1 MSVALTPLH
10 ALPPTAAPAQPGN
23 RGARYLL
30 GLATLAIAG
39 AAGWWL
45 WIRPAPPQSPVTLA
59 KTATATVGPLESSIR
74 LNGQTSARS
83 FYTVTAPIMRGP
95 ESRGS
100 MVIQKM
106 AKGGALVRK
115 GDPLVEIDGQTM
127 ADHVDDV
134 KDQLRQGENDIAK
147 RQAEQAVEMGQ
158 LEQTL
163 RIAKSQLEK
172 ARLDA
177 QPAPVRTEIE
187 RELLKLAVD
196 EAEARYQQQ
205 LQDLEQKKA
214 SHAAEI
220 KILQTTVARHKIH
233 LGRHE
238 IDLSRFTVRA
248 SNPGLVVHQPIIR
261 GGDMAQIDE
270 GDQVYPGMPV
280 VKVVDPASM
289 QIEANINQAQSSDLR
304 IGQRVRIGFDAFSGL
319 QLTGHVY
326 SIGALASS
334 SGRSQYFI
342 RMVPVRIAI
351 DKLDPRVIPDLS
363 TFVDVITAK
372 DDNAVQVPLG
382 AISEENGRSFVYVK
396 SETGFEKRAVT
407 TGLQSYTQIAIREGL
422 RAGEEVKIN

>member
-1 MSVALTPLH
+1 MAVLFL
-10 ALPPTAAPAQPGN
+10 AA
-23 RGARYLL
+23 
-30 GLATLAIAG
+30 

-45 WIRPAPPQSPVTLA
+45 WTRQGAPRMPPTTA
-59 KTATATVGPLESSIR
+59 KTVAATVGPLESTIR
-74 LNGQTSARS
+74 LNGQTSARN

-100 MVIQKM
+100 MIIEKM
-106 AKGGALVRK
+106 AKGGEMVRK
-115 GDPLVEIDGQTM
+115 GDPLIAIDGQSM

-134 KDQLRQGENDIAK
+134 KDQLRQGQNDVAK
-147 RQAEQAVEMGQ
+147 RKAEQAVEIGQ

-172 ARLDA
+172 ATLDA

-187 RELLKLAVD
+187 RELMKLAVD
-196 EAEARYQQQ
+196 EAESRYNQQS
-205 LQDLEQKKA
+205 QDMDKKKA
-214 SHAAEI
+214 AHGAEI
-220 KILQTTVARHKIH
+220 RILETTIARHKIH

-238 IDLSRFTVRA
+238 IDLSRFTVLA
-248 SNPGLVVHQPIIR
+248 SKPGLVVHQPIFR
-261 GGDMAQIDE
+261 GGDMAQIEE

-280 VKVVDPASM
+280 LKVVDPASM
-289 QIEANINQAQSSDLR
+289 QVEANINQAQSSELR
-304 IGQRVRIGFDAFSGL
+304 IGQRVRIGFDAFPGL

-363 TFVDVITAK
+363 AYVDVITAQQQS
-372 DDNAVQVPLG
+372 ALQVPVG
-382 AISEENGRSFVYVK
+382 AISEEGGKTFVHVK
-396 SETGFEKRAVT
+396 SPAGFDKRVVS
-407 TGLQSYTQIAIREGL
+407 TGLRSNTEIAIKDGL
-422 RAGEEVKIN
+422 KAGEEVRVN

>member
-1 MSVALTPLH
+1 MSAVINPIH
-10 ALPPTAAPAQPGN
+10 ALPPSAPVQPG
-23 RGARYLL
+23 RRYWLAF
-30 GLATLAIAG
+30 ATLAV
-39 AAGWWL
+39 AAAMALWL
-45 WIRPAPPQSPVTLA
+45 WKRPAAPDTTQATF
-59 KTATATVGPLESSIR
+59 KTVLATVGPLESSIR

-106 AKGGALVRK
+106 TKGGMIVKK
-115 GDPLVEIDGQTM
+115 GDPLISIDGQSM

-147 RQAEQAVEMGQ
+147 RRAEQAVEIGQ

-163 RIAKSQLEK
+163 KIAKSQWEK
-172 ARLDA
+172 AKLNA

-187 RELLKLAVD
+187 RELMKLAVD

-205 LQDLEQKKA
+205 AQDLEQKKA
-214 SHAAEI
+214 AHAAEI

-248 SNPGLVVHQPIIR
+248 SNPGLVVHQPIFR
-261 GGDMAQIDE
+261 GGDMGQIDE

-280 VKVVDPASM
+280 LKVVDPASI
-289 QIEANINQAQSSDLR
+289 QVEANVNQAQSSELR
-304 IGQRVRIGFDAFSGL
+304 IGQKVRIGFDAFSGL

-334 SGRSQYFI
+334 PGRSQFFI

-351 DKLDPRVIPDLS
+351 DKLDTRVIPDLS
-363 TFVDVITAK
+363 TYADVITAQQES
-372 DDNAVQVPLG
+372 ALRVPVG
-382 AISEENGRSFVYVK
+382 AITEEGGKPFLYVK
-396 SETGFEKRAVT
+396 AANGFEKRAVT
-407 TGLQSYTQIAIREGL
+407 TGIRSNTQVAIKDGVK
-422 RAGEEVKIN
+422 AGEEVRVN

>member
-1 MSVALTPLH
+1 MP
-10 ALPPTAAPAQPGN
+10 AAPLLPTKPRN
-23 RGARYLL
+23 RRYLPV
-30 GLATLAIAG
+30 LAALVIAAG

-45 WIRPAPPQSPVTLA
+45 RTRPANPETPLTIARTA
-59 KTATATVGPLESSIR
+59 KAITGPLESSIR

-147 RQAEQAVEMGQ
+147 RKAEQAVEVGQ

-163 RIAKSQLEK
+163 KIAKSQFDK
-172 ARLDA
+172 AKLDY
-177 QPAPVRTEIE
+177 QPAPVRTDIE

-196 EAEARYQQQ
+196 ESEARYQQQ

-220 KILQTTVARHKIH
+220 KILGTTVARHKIH
-233 LGRHE
+233 LSRHE

-248 SNPGLVVHQPIIR
+248 SNPGLVVHQPIFR
-261 GGDMAQIDE
+261 GGDMSQIDE

-289 QIEANINQAQSSDLR
+289 QIEANVNQAQSSELR

-319 QLTGHVY
+319 ELTGHVY
-326 SIGALASS
+326 SIGALATS

-342 RMVPVRIAI
+342 RMVPVRISI
-351 DKLDPRVIPDLS
+351 DKLDPRIIPDLS
-363 TFVDVITAK
+363 AFVDVITARQ
-372 DDNAVQVPLG
+372 DETLQVPL
-382 AISEENGRSFVYVK
+382 AAVAEEDGKSFVYVK
-396 SETGFEKRAVT
+396 SAAGFERRAVT
-407 TGLQSYTQIAIREGL
+407 TGLQSYTQIAIKEGL
-422 RAGEEVKIN
+422 RPGEEVRIN

>member
-1 MSVALTPLH
+1 MSAAINPIHVV
-10 ALPPTAAPAQPGN
+10 PPAPAAHPELSK
-23 RGARYLL
+23 RYGL
-30 GLATLAIAG
+30 GLAILLIFA
-39 AAGWWL
+39 AAGWRL
-45 WIRPAPPQSPVTLA
+45 WTRQGAPQTPLMTA
-59 KTATATVGPLESSIR
+59 KTVAATFGALESTIR
-74 LNGQTSARS
+74 LNGQTSARN

-100 MVIQKM
+100 MIIEKM
-106 AKGGALVRK
+106 AKGGQVVRR
-115 GDPLVEIDGQTM
+115 GDPLIAIDGQSM

-134 KDQLRQGENDIAK
+134 RDQLRQGQNDVAK
-147 RQAEQAVEMGQ
+147 RKAEQAVEIGQ

-196 EAEARYQQQ
+196 EADSRYNQQ
-205 LQDLEQKKA
+205 LQDMDKKKA
-214 SHAAEI
+214 AHVAEI
-220 KILQTTVARHKIH
+220 KILETTIARHRIH

-238 IDLSRFTVRA
+238 IDLGRFTVRA
-248 SNPGLVVHQPIIR
+248 SNPGLVVHQPIFR
-261 GGDMAQIDE
+261 GGDMAQIEE

-280 VKVVDPASM
+280 LKVVDPASM
-289 QIEANINQAQSSDLR
+289 QVEANINQAQSSELR
-304 IGQRVRIGFDAFSGL
+304 IGQRVRIGFDAFPGL

-363 TFVDVITAK
+363 AYVDVITAQQQS
-372 DDNAVQVPLG
+372 ALQVPVG
-382 AISEENGRSFVYVK
+382 AISEEGGKTFVYVK
-396 SETGFEKRAVT
+396 SPAGFDKRAVSA
-407 TGLQSYTQIAIREGL
+407 GLRSNTEIAIKDGL
-422 RAGEEVKIN
+422 KAGEEVRVN

>member
-1 MSVALTPLH
+1 MSAALNTIHVVPPPVTPTE
-10 ALPPTAAPAQPGN
+10 P
-23 RGARYLL
+23 RGPLYYV
-30 GLATLAIAG
+30 GLATLVVAAAG
-39 AAGWWL
+39 GWWL
-45 WIRPAPPQSPVTLA
+45 WRRPATPENPATLA
-59 KTATATVGPLESSIR
+59 KVVSVTVGPLESSIR

-95 ESRGS
+95 ESRGG

-106 AKGGALVRK
+106 AKNGVLVRK
-115 GDPLVEIDGQTM
+115 GEPLIEIDGQSM

-134 KDQLRQGENDIAK
+134 KDQLKQGNNDIEK
-147 RQAEQAVEMGQ
+147 RKAEQLVELGQ

-163 RIAKSQLEK
+163 RIAKSQLDK

-196 EAEARYQQQ
+196 EADARYTQQQ
-205 LQDLEQKKA
+205 QDFEQKKA
-214 SHAAEI
+214 AHAAEI

-238 IDLSRFTVRA
+238 IDLSRFTVLA

-289 QIEANINQAQSSDLR
+289 QIEANINQAQSSELR
-304 IGQRVRIGFDAFSGL
+304 IGQRVRIGFDAFTGL

-334 SGRSQYFI
+334 SGRSQFFI
-342 RMVPVRIAI
+342 RMVPVRITI

-363 TFVDVITAK
+363 AFVDVITGQQES
-372 DDNAVQVPLG
+372 AVQIPLA
-382 AISEENGRSFVYVK
+382 AINAENGKAFVYVK
-396 SETGFEKRAVT
+396 AANGFEKRAVT
-407 TGLQSYTQIAIREGL
+407 TGLQSYTQIAIKNGV
-422 RAGEEVKIN
+422 RAGEEVRVN